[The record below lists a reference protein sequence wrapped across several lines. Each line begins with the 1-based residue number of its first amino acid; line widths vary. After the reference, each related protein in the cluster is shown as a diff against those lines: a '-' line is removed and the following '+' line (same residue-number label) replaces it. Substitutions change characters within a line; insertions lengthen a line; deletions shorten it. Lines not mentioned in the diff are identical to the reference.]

1 MDYKLIATTTFG
13 LEGITAKELRTLGY
27 ENIKTE
33 TSKVQFEGDEMDI
46 AICNIHLRT
55 ADRILIKMAEFEAR
69 TFEELF
75 QGTKK
80 VNWSK
85 IIPINGVMHV
95 TGKSIKSTLHSVPDC
110 QSIVKKAIVTSMSES
125 YNIQKFSEDGPVYKI
140 EVAILKDKVT
150 LTIDTSGEGL
160 HKRGYRENS
169 GAAPLKETL
178 AAAMVLMSRWQ
189 KNYELIDPFCGS
201 GTILIEAAMIMNN
214 IAPGVNRKFVCETW
228 PIMPDY
234 VFNQVREGA
243 KRAEKKKDIKLIGY
257 DIDTW
262 VLRTAENNAF
272 KAGVYDYIDFQKRD
286 VKDFSSSKK
295 YGFII
300 TNPPYGERLGEKET
314 AERLNAILGKHKRNY
329 PLWDYNVLTSFEGFE
344 RAFGTKATKNRK
356 LYNGKLKCFYYQYFD
371 NNIIKGHGDTVIQ
384 EMIRNS

>member
-228 PIMPDY
+228 PTMPDY

-300 TNPPYGERLGEKET
+300 PNPPYGERLGEKET